1 MRQSSG
7 SCGRLIS
14 AMGHAVRAFFVA
26 AGAISVPVRRI
37 HQFGKRVCVTLTEQ
51 VAGLLPSEDVP
62 GRHAPGGTMI
72 RLVAGEKIEEQTRM
86 HEVPAF
92 SAAQSEYAAE
102 QLLGL
107 ASAQEML
114 LVGRPLVGIARRN

>member
-37 HQFGKRVCVTLTEQ
+37 HQFGKRAYITLAEQ
-51 VAGLLPSEDVP
+51 VAGLLPSENIP
-62 GRHAPGGTMI
+62 RRHAPRGTMI
-72 RLVAGEKIEEQTRM
+72 RLVAGEKIEEQGGM
-86 HEVPAF
+86 HQVPAL
-92 SAAQSEYAAE
+92 APAEREDAAE
-102 QLLGL
+102 QLLGF
-107 ASAQEML
+107 AAAEKML
-114 LVGRPLVGIARRN
+114 LVGRPLVGIAGRN